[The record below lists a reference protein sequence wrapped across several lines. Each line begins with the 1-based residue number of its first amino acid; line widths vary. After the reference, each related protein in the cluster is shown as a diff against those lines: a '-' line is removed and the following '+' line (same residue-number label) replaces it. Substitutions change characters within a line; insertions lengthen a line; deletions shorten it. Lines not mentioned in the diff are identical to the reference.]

1 MIASDQQLECR
12 DELEKV
18 LPHEPR
24 GNFIAAS
31 QRLDSRLR
39 PAPAFLRLGRGDE
52 PRAAQAGEVGRVTV
66 GVRGGEGLN
75 RGCRVIIGENA
86 GDSVDENRFAVCA
99 GSVQEEQRMFARD
112 AGQGIAA
119 NPAQKPNELSIAS
132 GDANQKAFHVGQSP
146 LGETAVIFVQ

>member
-119 NPAQKPNELSIAS
+119 NRCRNRTSSAS
-132 GDANQKAFHVGQSP
+132 PPVTRTRKAFHVGQSP